1 MYRFSSRSYNNLQG
15 VNPRLVAVATLALA
29 RSDVDFLVI
38 EGLRTP
44 ERQAELVAAGA
55 SRTMKSKHLTGDAID
70 VAAWVGGAIRWD
82 WPLYARIAAAFK
94 SAAAD
99 LGVTLTWGGDW
110 TTLMDGPHFELRT
123 P

>member
-1 MYRFSSRSYNNLQG
+1 
-15 VNPRLVAVATLALA
+15 
-29 RSDVDFLVI
+29 
-38 EGLRTP
+38 
-44 ERQAELVAAGA
+44 
-55 SRTMKSKHLTGDAID
+55 
-70 VAAWVGGAIRWD
+70 VGGAIRWD